1 MRHHIKSIGKE
12 STIYSIS
19 NILTRAIGF
28 ILIPVYTKY
37 LSTDQY
43 GIISIVASL
52 ISFVAI
58 FYNFGMSSTWSR
70 FYFDYKD
77 HSKEQKVFLGN
88 IILFVVCVGLFA
100 SIIFTFFGKNI
111 FESFAPGVDFYPFI
125 LLGIWSSFFLN
136 FFNIQLE
143 IYRIRGMSWKYAG
156 YSLTKFIGTVVLT
169 VIAIAVYKFGALGK
183 VVSEFIVI
191 FFTAIFALYKLASD
205 IKINFQPQLIKKAVL
220 FAFPLFLHQ
229 ISSLT
234 YIIADKFFLANHN
247 GLSDTGIYNL
257 GFQFGSIMSL
267 IVGSIQL
274 SWYTFFMNTL
284 KENKEG
290 ARPVISRL
298 ITYYIMATL
307 LIGMAIV
314 FYSDEVIRVFTR
326 PEYYGA
332 VKLIP
337 VFVFG
342 FFFQGL
348 YYIEVTKLYYDKK
361 SVKYLPIISLISAI
375 ANIVLNYFLVP
386 VYGIMGAAFSSLFTM
401 FILFVCTLFVGQ
413 KAYFVPYELKRIL
426 ILVSVVAILTI
437 IKFQIQQLNISF
449 FLLTFLKTLLLLVF
463 PVYVLFGRFLSE
475 SESDNYKDI
484 VRKVILRYR
493 SK

>member
-1 MRHHIKSIGKE
+1 MRHHIKSIGKQ
-12 STIYSIS
+12 STVYSIS

-28 ILIPVYTKY
+28 ILIPLYTKY
-37 LSTDQY
+37 LTTEQY

-70 FYFDYKD
+70 FYFDFED
-77 HSKEQKVFLGN
+77 HSKEQKIFLGN
-88 IILFVVCVGLFA
+88 IILFVVFIGL
-100 SIIFTFFGKNI
+100 IISVFFSFFGKNI
-111 FESFAPGVDFYPFI
+111 FEYFAPGVAFYPFI
-125 LLGIWSSFFLN
+125 LIAIWSSFFLN

-143 IYRIRGMSWKYAG
+143 IYRIRGMSLKYAG
-156 YSLTKFIGTVVLT
+156 YSLSKFIGTVILT
-169 VIAIAVYKFGALGK
+169 VIAIAIYKFGALGK

-191 FFTAIFALYKLASD
+191 ICTAVFALYMLASD
-205 IKINFQPQLIKKAVL
+205 IKINFQPHLIKRAVL

-274 SWYTFFMNTL
+274 SWYTFFMNTV
-284 KENKEG
+284 KETKEG
-290 ARPVISRL
+290 SSAIISRL
-298 ITYYIMATL
+298 ITYYIMVTL
-307 LIGMAIV
+307 LIGMSIV
-314 FYSDEVIRVFTR
+314 FYSDEVIRIFTTK
-326 PEYYGA
+326 EYYGA

-361 SVKYLPIISLISAI
+361 SVKYLPVISLISAV
-375 ANIVLNYFLVP
+375 ANILLNYFLVP

-401 FILFVCTLFVGQ
+401 FILFLATLFAGQ
-413 KAYFVPYELKRIL
+413 KAFFVPYELKRIFIL
-426 ILVSVVAILTI
+426 IFVVAILTI
-437 IKFQIQQLNISF
+437 IKFLIQPLNISF
-449 FLLTFLKTLLLLVF
+449 LLLTLIKTMLLLVF
-463 PVYVLFGRFLSE
+463 PVYVLYGKFLTQ
-475 SESDNYKDI
+475 SESDNFKDV
-484 VRKVILRYR
+484 VRKVLLRFQ
-493 SK
+493 K